1 MNNSAYFLAIVT
13 FILFIIL
20 LAYYESASFLSFDEN
35 MSLLF
40 EGNKLIGFFH
50 YFGETKLI
58 IIITLILLAYLWK
71 IRNYRGMLFAVL
83 TIAFGNGV
91 NQLVKELI
99 GRPRPEIANQL
110 TSFSFPS
117 GHAMVGL
124 LYLFTIAYLV
134 NEVLTDYTKKLF
146 LWIGTIILAILI
158 GLSRVAE
165 ARHFGTDVL
174 AGWFLGY
181 TWFMLCVFW
190 YERKYLFKKKR
201 GLSEKNI

>member
-1 MNNSAYFLAIVT
+1 
-13 FILFIIL
+13 
-20 LAYYESASFLSFDEN
+20 

-58 IIITLILLAYLWK
+58 IIIILILLAYLWK

-124 LYLFTIAYLV
+124 LYLFTLAYLV
-134 NEVLTDYTKKLF
+134 NEVLTDYT
-146 LWIGTIILAILI
+146 
-158 GLSRVAE
+158 
-165 ARHFGTDVL
+165 
-174 AGWFLGY
+174 
-181 TWFMLCVFW
+181 
-190 YERKYLFKKKR
+190 
-201 GLSEKNI
+201 